1 MESVLRRVRNGTK
14 APQRKEIVAKLNSLA
29 LKIPLKDKIGD
40 PILDG
45 SGNPMAGP
53 ILGIASFQLEGGSIE
68 IGAEPV
74 VNGMEFACWYALL
87 LISRQPG
94 KIRRCTLESCGKW
107 FNKVTTD
114 RGFSYAYTQPPSR
127 RDQFT
132 KTGIERSAS
141 R

>member
-53 ILGIASFQLEGGSIE
+53 
-68 IGAEPV
+68 
-74 VNGMEFACWYALL
+74 Y
-87 LISRQPG
+87 IS
-94 KIRRCTLESCGKW
+94 
-107 FNKVTTD
+107 KVT
-114 RGFSYAYTQPPSR
+114 FI
-127 RDQFT
+127 
-132 KTGIERSAS
+132 GIT
-141 R
+141 